1 LPLPD
6 PARTIDAAP
15 VEDRSATGGVGESAG
30 RSSPSPKAPRL
41 WLLAL
46 AAGVIVGLI
55 SWGVE
60 EVGLLVFAPTY
71 QLEKV
76 HRASTPVAGAEMDRQ
91 RLVATVRTAATSSAV
106 LGGLLGLGLGLIG
119 GRGRGSWQKA
129 LRAGV
134 VGLLLGAG
142 GGAILTWKL
151 VPMYYVKM
159 ADADELTLP
168 LLVHLGM
175 WGSAGIAGG
184 LALGIG
190 IGSWNRGVTAMIG
203 GLVGAALGI
212 AACEVA
218 GAIVFPMAETNLPIS
233 LSLGS
238 RLMIHLGIAVSAA
251 LGAGAAAEF
260 VGETRGHRAQPS

>member
-1 LPLPD
+1 MEGGAALDLPD
-6 PARTIDAAP
+6 PARAVDAPPGAE
-15 VEDRSATGGVGESAG
+15 VSATGGAG
-30 RSSPSPKAPRL
+30 ASVKSPRL

-46 AAGVIVGLI
+46 AAGVVVGLT

-60 EVGLLVFAPTY
+60 EVALLVFAPTY
-71 QLEKV
+71 QLEKE
-76 HRASTPVAGAEMDRQ
+76 HRASTQVAGAEMDRQ
-91 RLVATVRTAATSSAV
+91 RLVATVRTAATSSAA
-106 LGGLLGLGLGLIG
+106 LCGLLGLGLGLVG
-119 GRGRGSWQKA
+119 GRVRGSWTKG

-134 VGLLLGAG
+134 VGLLLGVG
-142 GGAILTWKL
+142 GGTILTWKL

-184 LALGIG
+184 LALALG
-190 IGSWNRGVTAMIG
+190 IGSWNRGVIAMIG

-212 AACEVA
+212 AACEIA
-218 GAIVFPMAETNLPIS
+218 GAIAFPMAETNLPIS
-233 LSLGS
+233 VSLGS
-238 RLMIHLGIAVSAA
+238 RLMVHLGVAVSSA

>member
-1 LPLPD
+1 LALPD
-6 PARTIDAAP
+6 PVRAP
-15 VEDRSATGGVGESAG
+15 DG
-30 RSSPSPKAPRL
+30 PPKAPRL

-46 AAGVIVGLI
+46 AIGVIAGLI

-60 EVGLLVFAPTY
+60 EVALLVFAPTY
-71 QLEKV
+71 ELDKK
-76 HRASTPVAGAEMDRQ
+76 HRASTQVAGAEMVRQ
-91 RLVATVRTAATSSAV
+91 RLVATVRTATTSSAA
-106 LGGLLGLGLGLIG
+106 LGGLLGLGLGLVG
-119 GRGRGSWQKA
+119 GRVRGSWQNG

-142 GGAILTWKL
+142 GGAVLTWKL
-151 VPMYYVKM
+151 VPRYYDEM
-159 ADADELTLP
+159 AKADELTLP

-190 IGSWNRGVTAMIG
+190 IGSWNRGVTATIG

-212 AACEVA
+212 AICEFA
-218 GAIVFPMAETNLPIS
+218 GAIAFPMAETNLPIS
-233 LSLGS
+233 ASLGS
-238 RLMIHLGIAVSAA
+238 RLIVHLGVAVFAA

-260 VGETRGHRAQPS
+260 IGETPGHRAQRS